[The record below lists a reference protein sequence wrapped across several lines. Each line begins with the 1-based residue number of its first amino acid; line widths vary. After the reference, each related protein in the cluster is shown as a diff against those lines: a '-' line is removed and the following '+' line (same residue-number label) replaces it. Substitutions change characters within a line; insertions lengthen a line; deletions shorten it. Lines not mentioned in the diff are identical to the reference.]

1 MESKDEKYL
10 ILEQYRI
17 YSDAKERFIDRQF
30 STNKFYLTVNIIIL
44 LLAYVL
50 NILTP
55 QFHATLVL
63 AVIGIAITIMWT
75 MSIDTYQTLVKVKYA
90 KVLEFIETKLPEQ
103 PYHKEFEE
111 YAAMKKKKNLIVF
124 GDMQKM
130 LSWAILLVYV
140 SACTISIYNIITVQ
154 FGLFQ

>member
-75 MSIDTYQTLVKVKYA
+75 MSIDTYQTLIKVKYA
-90 KVLEFIETKLPEQ
+90 KALVTAVAININPININDHIFFIVYFFFPNNYLIFS
-103 PYHKEFEE
+103 Y
-111 YAAMKKKKNLIVF
+111 NL
-124 GDMQKM
+124 
-130 LSWAILLVYV
+130 
-140 SACTISIYNIITVQ
+140 
-154 FGLFQ
+154 